1 MTVIG
6 GLSPTSA
13 ILNDCGISRFSP
25 STQNVAPPSI
35 VIFALFIFKNFIR
48 FDEYSFENPTKK
60 RPEIREEKFDKSKE
74 FIVLRRGDRQKV
86 NPARFFCK
94 RG

>member
-6 GLSPTSA
+6 GLSPDSA

-35 VIFALFIFKNFIR
+35 VIFALFIFKNLIR
-48 FDEYSFENPTKK
+48 FDEYSFENPTKNALKYGKKSSISPRSLSCFGAAIVK
-60 RPEIREEKFDKSKE
+60 RYIPPVF
-74 FIVLRRGDRQKV
+74 L
-86 NPARFFCK
+86 
-94 RG
+94 